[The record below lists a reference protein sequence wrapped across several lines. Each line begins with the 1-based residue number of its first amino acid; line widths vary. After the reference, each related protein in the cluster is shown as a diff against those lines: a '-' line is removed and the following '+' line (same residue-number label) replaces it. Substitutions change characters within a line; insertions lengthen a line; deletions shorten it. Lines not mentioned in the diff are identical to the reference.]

1 MDKIAISAVEEINMD
16 PISFYGIVKNDPD
29 FMTSIGNRAWAQ
41 SKKADEDELM
51 KMSGSYDGAAG
62 FVQYAQ

>member
-29 FMTSIGNRAWAQ
+29 FMTSIANLHVVFLRGRVDW
-41 SKKADEDELM
+41 
-51 KMSGSYDGAAG
+51 
-62 FVQYAQ
+62 

>member
-41 SKKADEDELM
+41 SKKADEDERII
-51 KMSGSYDGAAG
+51 
-62 FVQYAQ
+62 

>member
-29 FMTSIGNRAWAQ
+29 FMTSIGNRA
-41 SKKADEDELM
+41 
-51 KMSGSYDGAAG
+51 
-62 FVQYAQ
+62 